1 MATNSTL
8 FDRYVTP
15 VLETALDDTPVV
27 MVIGPRQAGKTTL
40 CRLVAERRGA
50 RILSFDDAAT
60 LAAATADPAGFIA
73 ALDGPV
79 VLDEIQKAPAL
90 LPAIKLAVDH
100 NRAPGRFLLTGS
112 ADVLALPRVS
122 ESLAGRMEVLR
133 LWPLSQG
140 ELDGRR
146 EGFIDALFAA
156 TNLALGATGETRA
169 DLIERALRGGFPEA
183 VARRD
188 PERRRAWFRSYV
200 TTMLERDV
208 RNLAQIEGLTDL
220 PRLLNLLAARSA
232 SLLNIAELSRSI
244 ALPHTTL
251 TRYLALLD
259 RAFLVRRVPAWAG
272 NRARRTIKTPRVWIP
287 DTGLL
292 GHLAGLTPTR
302 LGEEPAAVGPLL
314 ETFVV
319 SELAKQIGWSRTRVE
334 LFHFRT
340 HGGRE
345 VDIVIEADDGRLAGI
360 EVKAA
365 ATIGPADLKGLT
377 ALREVAGKRF
387 HRGVVLY
394 TGREALPFGPDLWA
408 LPLSALW
415 QTTEAAGKGGRSRRP
430 QASKMSRSS
439 PAK

>member
-1 MATNSTL
+1 MARHPAL
-8 FDRYVTP
+8 FDRHTTSA
-15 VLETALDDTPVV
+15 LEAALVDTPVV
-27 MVIGPRQAGKTTL
+27 LVVGPRQAGKTTL
-40 CRLVAERRGA
+40 CRLVADRRGA
-50 RILSFDDAAT
+50 RLLSLDDAAT
-60 LAAATADPAGFIA
+60 LAAASADPAGFIA

-90 LPAIKLAVDH
+90 LPAIKLAVD
-100 NRAPGRFLLTGS
+100 RRREAGRFLLTGS

-122 ESLAGRMEVLR
+122 ESLAGRMEVLT

-140 ELDGRR
+140 ELASRR

-156 TNLALGATGETRA
+156 ANLELGATGEARA
-169 DLIERALRGGFPEA
+169 GLIERALRGGFPEA

-232 SLLNIAELSRSI
+232 SLLNIAELSRSVGF
-244 ALPHTTL
+244 PHTTL
-251 TRYLALLD
+251 TRYLTLLE

-272 NRARRTIKTPRVWIP
+272 NRARRAVKTPRVWIP

-302 LGEEPAAVGPLL
+302 LAEEPTAVGLLL
-314 ETFVV
+314 ETFVA
-319 SELAKQIGWSRTRVE
+319 SELAKQLGWSRTRVE

-345 VDIVIEADDGRLAGI
+345 VDIVLEADDGRLAGI

-365 ATIGPADLKGLT
+365 ATVGVADLKGLT
-377 ALREVAGKRF
+377 ALREVVGKRF
-387 HRGVVLY
+387 YRGVVLY
-394 TGREALPFGPDLWA
+394 TGRETLPFGSNLWA
-408 LPLSALW
+408 LPVSALW
-415 QTTEAAGKGGRSRRP
+415 QLGAQPVRTRR
-430 QASKMSRSS
+430 
-439 PAK
+439 